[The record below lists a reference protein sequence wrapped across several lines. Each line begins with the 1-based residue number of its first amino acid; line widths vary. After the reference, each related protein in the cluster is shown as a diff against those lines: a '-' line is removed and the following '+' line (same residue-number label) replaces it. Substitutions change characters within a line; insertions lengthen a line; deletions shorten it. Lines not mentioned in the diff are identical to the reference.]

1 MSQDR
6 KQKRSPEEARHN
18 EEIEILS
25 NYLSQR
31 RKAKRR
37 KAILE
42 QRLKD
47 IREDMKNPIKA
58 VGYSPIEAPTSRIGE
73 GSASFTFRTADCE
86 LKIYEQADEA
96 TKDLLKIMD
105 IMDYLEKSSD
115 EREALELY
123 YIDGCTW
130 EDVAEKMDISR
141 SQVFN
146 LRRAGLEKLLT
157 FKRVREILKKY
168 EAGEAEK

>member
-1 MSQDR
+1 MGQNR
-6 KQKRSPEEARHN
+6 KKKISAEEARHN

-25 NYLSQR
+25 NFLSQR

-42 QRLKD
+42 QRLME

-58 VGYSPIEAPTSRIGE
+58 VGYSPIEAPTNQISE
-73 GSASFTFRTADCE
+73 GAASFTFRTSDCE
-86 LKIYEQADEA
+86 LKIYEQADQA
-96 TKDLLKIMD
+96 TKYLLKIMD
-105 IMDYLEKSSD
+105 IMDYLDKQSD

-130 EDVAEKMDISR
+130 EDVAEKMDVSR
-141 SQVFN
+141 RQVFN

-157 FKRVREILKKY
+157 FKRVRENLKKY
-168 EAGEAEK
+168 EAGEAGK

>member
-1 MSQDR
+1 MSQNR

-42 QRLKD
+42 QRLKN

-58 VGYSPIEAPTSRIGE
+58 IGYSPIQAPTNQISE

-105 IMDYLEKSSD
+105 IMDYLDKKSD

-123 YIDGCTW
+123 YIDGRTW

-146 LRRAGLEKLLT
+146 LRRTGLEKLLT

-168 EAGEAEK
+168 EEGGSEK